1 MADALT
7 ILLFVAAGEGSDATT
22 RAMLRATREALGP
35 TAKVEVRETPNE
47 LTEDEALIAE
57 QLAGASAVVDLTW
70 GDPAH
75 RSAMLRVHVARSG
88 RWIGRSIG
96 FMASDASTE
105 RGRTIGFTV
114 VSMLPEAGAEPT
126 APSESPSAPPAAT
139 EPPPTPQ
146 KPGPVEP
153 DRSVHQAGAPA
164 VPGELPS
171 KPSFFAVDL
180 LALAALSMGGEGAG
194 GGGGGVAG
202 YWFPLSRFSVRIG
215 ASLRAGSIGLVPSST
230 LTGAV
235 SVGAGWHPLRATPSH
250 PLGLSVRVDYL
261 ALYQSLQPTGYAVG
275 TGNGAAA
282 SLADRWLSGI
292 GEVVDLSWLLSA
304 ELEALVGLGLEE
316 ASGSTYVQVQGAPA
330 IASFPPVRALGE
342 AGLRVRF

>member
-22 RAMLRATREALGP
+22 RAMVRATREALGP
-35 TAKVEVRETPNE
+35 TARVEVRETPNE

-70 GDPAH
+70 ADPAH

-114 VSMLPEAGAEPT
+114 VSMLPEAAAEPT
-126 APSESPSAPPAAT
+126 PSESPSGPLAAPQ
-139 EPPPTPQ
+139 PPPTLQ
-146 KPGPVEP
+146 KVGPVEQ
-153 DRSVHQAGAPA
+153 DHSVHAAAAPA
-164 VPGELPS
+164 APNEPPGN
-171 KPSFFAVDL
+171 PSFFAVDL
-180 LALAALSMGGEGAG
+180 LGLAALSLGGEGAG
-194 GGGGGVAG
+194 GAGGGVAG
-202 YWFPLSRFSVRIG
+202 YWFPLLHFSVRIG
-215 ASLRAGSIGLVPSST
+215 GSLRAGGVGLVPSST

-235 SVGAGWHPLRATPSH
+235 SVGAGWHPLRATPPH
-250 PLGLSVRVDYL
+250 PLGLSLRVDYL
-261 ALYQSLQPTGYAVG
+261 ALYQSLQPTGYAVA
-275 TGNGAAA
+275 TGNRAAA
-282 SLADRWLSGI
+282 SLADEWVSGL
-292 GEVVDLSWLLSA
+292 GEVVDVSWLLSA
-304 ELEALVGLGLEE
+304 ELEALLGLGLEE
-316 ASGSTYVQVQGAPA
+316 ALGSTYVQVQGAPA
-330 IASFPPVRALGE
+330 AIAAFPPVRALGE